1 MTDQDGKGLFQ
12 SLPLARPAALVVR
25 ELEEALILPGDRIPE
40 LILPGVNA
48 QLQRFYELV
57 RGRPTVLV
65 LVANTA
71 RQEQWDEIKGY
82 ADIAPA
88 LDAAGVDLFIV
99 TNDGVESMAMVSK
112 AIPAPAI
119 WLADIRGVVNLALRT
134 GAKFAQTG
142 VVSFVLDADQRV
154 IALKGAEPGQAAWA
168 FSVVR
173 KLPDEAPLVHGAIA
187 PVLIL
192 PRVLDDATCRQLLA
206 LEGLGSAP
214 APIPDAALAASLSRL
229 LLRRVG
235 PEVDKVFSFDDFQ
248 FEALLLQQE
257 EARPAED
264 RKTDRRR
271 DNSDPET
278 LGRSFSLIL
287 DLEAEAYQGGGL
299 RFPEYGPHLYRP
311 GTGAA
316 VVHAGEMLREQAPI
330 ESGRRSLLTLT
341 LRRPPKASAQPK
353 PIS

>member
-12 SLPLARPAALVVR
+12 SLPLARPAAPAVR
-25 ELEEALILPGDRIPE
+25 ELEEALIIPGDRIPE
-40 LILPGVNA
+40 FILPGANT

-119 WLADIRGVVNLALRT
+119 WLADIRGAVNLALRT

-142 VVSFVLDADQRV
+142 VVSFVLDSDQRV
-154 IALKGAEPGQAAWA
+154 IALRGAEPGQAAWA

-173 KLPDEAPLVHGAIA
+173 KLPAEVRLVLGAIA

-206 LEGLGSAP
+206 LDGLASAP
-214 APIPDAALAASLSRL
+214 APIPDAALAATLSRL

-257 EARPAED
+257 EAGPAEG
-264 RKTDRRR
+264 RKSDRRR

-299 RFPEYGPHLYRP
+299 SFPEYGPHLYRP
-311 GTGAA
+311 ATGTA

-330 ESGRRSLLTLT
+330 ESGRRTLLTLT
-341 LRRPPKASAQPK
+341 LRRPPKASQQPK
-353 PIS
+353 PIE